1 MTLKDQDTMRQP
13 VLFLPH
19 GGGPCFFMEWG
30 TTWDR
35 MAAYLRSVGPS
46 LARRPDAIVVM
57 SGHWETSDMVVGSAA
72 HPSLIYDYYGFPPH
86 TYQLEYPVPGSP
98 TMAGKI
104 RNLLRDRGMACTEN
118 VTRGLDHGVFIPFM
132 LAFPDADIPVV
143 EISLPG
149 SLDAAGVLKL
159 GEMLVPL
166 RDGNILIVGTGMT
179 YHNMRHL
186 MRPDAVSDAQSVA
199 FDTWLQQAVEAPPAR
214 RIQSL
219 LDWEHAPFAREC
231 HPQPEHLLPLMF
243 AAGAAGTDAGHR
255 DYNDIVMGKALSGFR
270 FG

>member
-1 MTLKDQDTMRQP
+1 MTLNDQDTTQQP

-98 TMAGKI
+98 TVAGKSVI
-104 RNLLRDRGMACTEN
+104 FCAR
-118 VTRGLDHGVFIPFM
+118 
-132 LAFPDADIPVV
+132 
-143 EISLPG
+143 
-149 SLDAAGVLKL
+149 
-159 GEMLVPL
+159 
-166 RDGNILIVGTGMT
+166 
-179 YHNMRHL
+179 
-186 MRPDAVSDAQSVA
+186 VA
-199 FDTWLQQAVEAPPAR
+199 FSVQAMPRADWITGSSFPSCSHFPM
-214 RIQSL
+214 RISRLWRFPCLDRWML
-219 LDWEHAPFAREC
+219 L
-231 HPQPEHLLPLMF
+231 
-243 AAGAAGTDAGHR
+243 T
-255 DYNDIVMGKALSGFR
+255 S
-270 FG
+270 